1 VNHAVLTRYRVLAYT
16 TAVLLIV
23 LVFVAVPLQAAGH
36 PALAHIVGFLHGGLY
51 CVYLFV
57 AFELTR
63 KLHVP
68 LGRTL
73 LVLLAGTIPFGAIVA
88 ERRLTTLYA
97 KEQRLAVRDG
107 STQRAAG
114 TATPGTATQ
123 EI

>member
-1 VNHAVLTRYRVLAYT
+1 MVNHAVLTRYRVLAYV

-23 LVFVAVPLQAAGH
+23 LVFVGVPLQAAGH
-36 PALAHIVGFLHGGLY
+36 PALAHVVGFLHGALY

-73 LVLLAGTIPFGAIVA
+73 LVLLAGTVPFGAIVA
-88 ERRLTTLYA
+88 ERRLTSLYA
-97 KEQRLAVRDG
+97 REERRAGRASMAVPPG
-107 STQRAAG
+107 EAAL
-114 TATPGTATQ
+114 Q
-123 EI
+123 EG